1 MPWFSPMPWFS
12 SRGVSH
18 PLTEEQVKGMLKK
31 YDKNGDGKLSKQELR
46 LAFKEMG
53 LHFCRWKAGKALRF
67 ADRNGDGYINDDEI
81 SEFVQYASKW
91 DIARSVEYSE
101 LAKDIWSELEERYGQ
116 ADAARVFE
124 LKKTLAHISQGSLDI
139 ASYFNKIKQLWD
151 EIDALFISRVRSC
164 NNCGFKSDY
173 QKDDDVQ
180 KSILL
185 SHEKQRQVSTYPQFF
200 PTSTSFNAEVSK
212 QGFPFKVN
220 FDGKKPLTCKYCK
233 KSGHTIEKC
242 YKLHGYPPNFKFTKG
257 PGSRKTAA
265 HVELKSPG
273 PSANVNSNIGPD
285 SVNLSESDNVS
296 MVPSL
301 TQDQFSQLM
310 MLLQQSYMSLDSFST
325 PTLMDSA
332 NFADSVASDH
342 MTPHKDLLF
351 NLQTLLVPC
360 LVSLP
365 NGYKVKV
372 HLVGSLTLFLNFTI
386 HHVLYV
392 PSFQYNLIFVYK
404 LLEQYNGIVLF
415 TRTLCAIRA
424 PSLKMR
430 LVLGK
435 LDHNL
440 YKLLL
445 SPIQAN
451 VKNVNVVDADKT
463 HNSSLFHDFFYPAP
477 SVTSHVS
484 FHPSNSAPY
493 DFAIPL
499 NNYPV
504 SPNPSSSFYESEFPP
519 LRRSY
524 RPHNPPP
531 YLQNYICILPN
542 HSSRSANSTV
552 MSNSSYHHVF
562 EPTTYSQAI
571 TIPEWQNAM
580 RKEFEALE
588 TNGTWDIVELHKAVK
603 RNWSL
608 FQLDVNN
615 AFLHGDLDD
624 EVFMK
629 LPLGLSV
636 CDVPPDFASTALVC
650 KLKRSLNGL
659 RQASRQWYAKVSQSL
674 SSRGYEHSF
683 NDYSL
688 FTKGSGNALVILVVY
703 VDDII
708 ITRTDLYEI
717 AAGGVL
723 LHHKK
728 FVHDLLKEFHSY
740 DCSSMISS
748 LDMYDKLQ
756 ADHGDPLPNP
766 ETYRCLEVYIVIVI
780 GDLARIVGSPSVV
793 LQFVRGML
801 RSDFGIVFYSLVSLF
816 CDNQTVIHIA
826 KNHVFHKRTKHIE
839 LDCHFVRTQLN
850 EGLLQLLHTS
860 SANQLVD
867 MCKPY
872 TDEEQVKGI
881 LKKYDKNRDGKLSK
895 QELRLAF
902 KEMGLHFCRWK
913 AGKPLRFADKNGDGY
928 INEDEISELVQYA
941 SKWGFRISWLLSV
954 PGRTGITMPFL
965 QILNSNVWTT
975 EKFKKKSK
983 HGKKA
988 RAPKKGGSLHCV
1000 GARSMGT
1007 TGRLLE
1013 KEYGRKMTHDEFF
1026 METHIRK
1033 KKASTDPTRRVEDP
1047 AETTYWYFP
1056 HSRSLEP
1063 SPDANTSRCDPL
1075 NHADDEAS
1083 SSEDGG
1089 DTIQNTH

>member
-1 MPWFSPMPWFS
+1 M
-12 SRGVSH
+12 
-18 PLTEEQVKGMLKK
+18 
-31 YDKNGDGKLSKQELR
+31 
-46 LAFKEMG
+46 
-53 LHFCRWKAGKALRF
+53 
-67 ADRNGDGYINDDEI
+67 
-81 SEFVQYASKW
+81 
-91 DIARSVEYSE
+91 
-101 LAKDIWSELEERYGQ
+101 
-116 ADAARVFE
+116 
-124 LKKTLAHISQGSLDI
+124 LAHISQGSLDI

-151 EIDALFISRVRSC
+151 EIDALYISRVRSC

-180 KSILL
+180 KVYQFLMGINDVYVQTRSNIFMIKPFPYVSTVYSILL
-185 SHEKQRQVSTYPQFF
+185 SDEKQRQVSTYPQFL
-200 PTSTSFNAEVSK
+200 PTSTSFNAGVST

-220 FDGKKPLTCKYCK
+220 FDAQKPLTCKYCK

-242 YKLHGYPPNFKFTKG
+242 YKLYGYPPNFKFTKG
-257 PGSRKTAA
+257 PGSRKPAA
-265 HVELKSPG
+265 HVEFKSPG
-273 PSANVNSNIGPD
+273 PSTNVDSNMGPD
-285 SVNLSESDNVS
+285 SVNSSESDNVS
-296 MVPSL
+296 MVPGL

-310 MLLQQSYMSLDSFST
+310 MLLQQSYVSLDSSST
-325 PTLMDSA
+325 PTLMASA
-332 NFADSVASDH
+332 NFA
-342 MTPHKDLLF
+342 
-351 NLQTLLVPC
+351 
-360 LVSLP
+360 VSLP

-372 HLVGSLTLFLNFTI
+372 HLVGSLTLFPNFTI

-404 LLEQYNGIVLF
+404 LLEQYNVIVLF
-415 TRTLCAIRA
+415 TRTFCVIRA

-445 SPIQAN
+445 SPVASPSTTSCYSSIVTSPIQAN
-451 VKNVNVVDADKT
+451 VKNVNIVDADETHVNTDADET

-477 SVTSHVS
+477 SNTSHVS

-499 NNYPV
+499 NNSPA

-519 LRRSY
+519 LRRSS

-542 HSSRSANSTV
+542 HSSKSANSTV

-562 EPTTYSQAI
+562 EPTTYSQKT

-580 RKEFEALE
+580 RKEFEALD
-588 TNGTWDIVELHKAVK
+588 TNAIK

-615 AFLHGDLDD
+615 AFLHGDLDE

-636 CDVPPDFASTALVC
+636 CDLPPDSASTALVC
-650 KLKRSLNGL
+650 KLKRSLYGL
-659 RQASRQWYAKVSQSL
+659 RQASKQWYAKVSQSL

-688 FTKGSGNALVILVVY
+688 FTKGSSDALVILVVY

-708 ITRTDLYEI
+708 ITRADLYEI

-766 ETYRCLEVYIVIVI
+766 ETYSATFKPVYAEA
-780 GDLARIVGSPSVV
+780 LPLSHVGWFTFAQSV
-793 LQFVRGML
+793 
-801 RSDFGIVFYSLVSLF
+801 
-816 CDNQTVIHIA
+816 CDNQAVIHIA
-826 KNHVFHKRTKHIE
+826 KNPVFHKRTKHIE
-839 LDCHFVRTQLN
+839 LDCHFIRTQLN
-850 EGLLQLLHTS
+850 ESLLQLLHTS
-860 SANQLVD
+860 SANQLAD

-913 AGKPLRFADKNGDGY
+913 AGKALRFADKNGDGY

-941 SKWGFRISWLLSV
+941 SKWGFRIS
-954 PGRTGITMPFL
+954 
-965 QILNSNVWTT
+965 
-975 EKFKKKSK
+975 
-983 HGKKA
+983 
-988 RAPKKGGSLHCV
+988 
-1000 GARSMGT
+1000 
-1007 TGRLLE
+1007 
-1013 KEYGRKMTHDEFF
+1013 
-1026 METHIRK
+1026 
-1033 KKASTDPTRRVEDP
+1033 
-1047 AETTYWYFP
+1047 
-1056 HSRSLEP
+1056 
-1063 SPDANTSRCDPL
+1063 
-1075 NHADDEAS
+1075 
-1083 SSEDGG
+1083 
-1089 DTIQNTH
+1089 